1 MKYIVARV
9 RFERLSSI
17 VYVLNLIDMGS
28 GGSRNEPGGAKE
40 QGEQKILLGRH
51 SILVDIT

>member
-1 MKYIVARV
+1 MNTLIYQPQKVAAACRPPLLYSV
-9 RFERLSSI
+9 ADPET
-17 VYVLNLIDMGS
+17 DQ
-28 GGSRNEPGGAKE
+28 GGAKE

>member
-1 MKYIVARV
+1 MSDGEDDWIT
-9 RFERLSSI
+9 L
-17 VYVLNLIDMGS
+17 VYMAAS
-28 GGSRNEPGGAKE
+28 GGSRNGPRGAKE